1 VDTVARLGGDEFA
14 IIQLAP
20 QHPATAGQ
28 LARQLT
34 AALSAPFAI
43 DDKLLSTGVSIGFA
57 IFPKD
62 GASAATLLQF
72 ADVALYRAKAEG
84 GGIHRLFEMEMEAT
98 VRERRAIEHDLR
110 EALSQGHLEL
120 HYQPQANIRTGTIEG
135 FEALARWHHP
145 VRGPMAADQFIP
157 IAEDTG
163 LIFPLGEWALRQA
176 CRDAAQWPNDIGVG
190 VNLSPVQFRQGDL
203 PQLVADVLED
213 TGLRPD
219 RLELEITETVLI
231 RDRKRAS
238 ALLSQIKAL
247 GVTIAMDDF
256 GTGFSSLSHLRDF
269 PFDKIKIDKSFIDQ
283 LHRPDTAAIV
293 EAIIALGRKLG
304 VAVVAE
310 GVESEK
316 TGEFLRRH
324 GCYLIQGYLIAKPMP
339 NRRWHGLRRATDRPS
354 QVVTP
359 FRRAQRERSGV
370 GGLASAG

>member
-1 VDTVARLGGDEFA
+1 
-14 IIQLAP
+14 
-20 QHPATAGQ
+20 
-28 LARQLT
+28 
-34 AALSAPFAI
+34 
-43 DDKLLSTGVSIGFA
+43 
-57 IFPKD
+57 
-62 GASAATLLQF
+62 
-72 ADVALYRAKAEG
+72 
-84 GGIHRLFEMEMEAT
+84 
-98 VRERRAIEHDLR
+98 
-110 EALSQGHLEL
+110 
-120 HYQPQANIRTGTIEG
+120 
-135 FEALARWHHP
+135 
-145 VRGPMAADQFIP
+145 MAADQFIP

-176 CRDAAQWPNDIGVG
+176 CRDAAQWPNDIGIG
-190 VNLSPVQFRQGDL
+190 VNISPVQFRQGDL

-219 RLELEITETVLI
+219 RLEIEITETVLI

-238 ALLSQIKAL
+238 ALLSEIKAL

-310 GVESEK
+310 GVETAK

-339 NRRWHGLRRATDRPS
+339 NRRWHGLRRVTDRPS

-359 FRRAQRERSGV
+359 FRQSQRERVGV
-370 GGLASAG
+370 GGLTSAG